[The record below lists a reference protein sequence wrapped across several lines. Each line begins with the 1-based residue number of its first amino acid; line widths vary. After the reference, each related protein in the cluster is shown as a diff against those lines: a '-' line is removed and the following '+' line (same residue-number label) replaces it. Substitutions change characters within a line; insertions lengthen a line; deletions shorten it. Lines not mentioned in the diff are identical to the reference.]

1 MGAKAEGKHKE
12 SVKSLR
18 KDSDARK
25 QPVVVAHRPKQAVPL
40 PSNAPQEAF
49 GGFHR
54 LDEDTIK
61 YFIEAKSHL
70 DGLDDPEEQALLV
83 MPPTVSICRARSPLS
98 PRNRLSC

>member
-1 MGAKAEGKHKE
+1 MAAMEAKKEGKRKE
-12 SVKSLR
+12 NSRQMKR
-18 KDSDARK
+18 KNDARK
-25 QPVVVAHRPKQAVPL
+25 QPVVIAHRPKEAVPS
-40 PSNAPQEAF
+40 PSSGPREAF

-83 MPPTVSICRARSPLS
+83 
-98 PRNRLSC
+98 